1 MDVLIYALIFLPLL
15 TGVAIYAFDKTAFN
29 KVVFVLQ
36 GLLTALFLGILV
48 PNLLSDEG
56 VGVLSFV
63 AGGWSKLVGVAFK
76 VDGLSLVFIA
86 MTLIGFWYIWLY
98 IFPKQQKDHK
108 YLFLLCVLQSSL
120 IALFTNDDLFAVF
133 ILIELITII
142 ASILITYKKDAH
154 SVRAGLFYLM
164 YSSWGMLLYLFGTIC
179 LYWYCGTMNIDLVSP
194 YLADYHSQP
203 VVSFGIAAI
212 LAGLGLK
219 SGFFLLHFWLPQAH
233 SSAPANISA
242 ILSGLIVKMGLFA
255 MLRITGLL
263 ELESVQSI
271 FLAVGIFSGI
281 FGALLAMLQ
290 SDMKRILA
298 YHTVSQLGLVFIG
311 LGIHGTK
318 NILGSYAHLFNHFT
332 FKSLLFLAVGVIIA
346 DTGERRAK
354 KIHGLWQWDKKLSI
368 CLGVGIVSIMGLPFT
383 SASFS
388 KVLIKSGEYSKLVE
402 IALYAVNT
410 GTIISFIKLGS
421 TLFGKPTEALLQAER
436 KNAHTMKA
444 LYFMTFIVLMAL
456 PLELVLSYQYMPE
469 VLSYYGKKI
478 YTDIYTFAGLFALA
492 FVIYKGI
499 LLKVIKKYPHLGHGD
514 LSFGPSVALST
525 GFFLIML
532 MAL

>member
-1 MDVLIYALIFLPLL
+1 MDVLIYALIFLPLV
-15 TGVAIYAFDKTAFN
+15 TGVAIYAFDKVWVN
-29 KVVFVLQ
+29 KAVFGLQ
-36 GLLTALFLGILV
+36 TLLSLLFLGILL
-48 PNLLSDEG
+48 PSLLADSQINS
-56 VGVLSFV
+56 LSFV

-76 VDGLSLVFIA
+76 VDGLSLVFLS
-86 MTLIGFWYIWLY
+86 MTLIAFWYIWLY
-98 IFPKQQKDHK
+98 IFPKQERDHK
-108 YLFLLCVLQSSL
+108 YLFLLCVLESTL
-120 IALFTNDDLFAVF
+120 IALFTNDDLFAIF

-164 YSSWGMLLYLFGTIC
+164 YSSWGMLLYLFGTVC
-179 LYWYCGTMNIDLVSP
+179 LYWYSGTMNIDLVSP
-194 YLADYHSQP
+194 LLADYVSQP
-203 VVSFGIAAI
+203 VISFGIAAI

-233 SSAPANISA
+233 SAAPANISA

-263 ELESVQSI
+263 ELERVQTI
-271 FLAVGIFSGI
+271 FLTVGIFSGI

-311 LGIHGTK
+311 LGIHSTK
-318 NILGSYAHLFNHFT
+318 NILGAYAHLFNHFT
-332 FKSLLFLAVGVIIA
+332 FKSLLFLAVGLVIA

-354 KIHGLWQWDKKLSI
+354 KIHGIWAWDKRLAI
-368 CLGVGIVSIMGLPFT
+368 CLAVGIVSIMGLPLT

-388 KVLIKSGEYSKLVE
+388 KILIKSGEYSKLVE
-402 IALYAVNT
+402 VALYAINT

-421 TLFGKPTEALLQAER
+421 TLFGKPTEALLQAKR
-436 KNAHTMKA
+436 KNSHTMKA
-444 LYFMTFIVLMAL
+444 LYFMTAVVLVAL
-456 PLELVLSYQYMPE
+456 PLELYFSFKYMPE
-469 VLSYYGKKI
+469 VLSYYNKKLL
-478 YTDIYTFAGLFALA
+478 TDVATFASLFVLA
-492 FVIYKGI
+492 FSLYKLV
-499 LLKVIKKYPHLGHGD
+499 LLRVIKKFPHLGHGD

-525 GFFLIML
+525 AFFLVML
-532 MAL
+532 MVM